1 MTRDSTEKAQRNCLE
16 DKLRKVIGL
25 VAEVW
30 MYPCTKFHELTED
43 VADIFTYPVTV
54 ALLCIFGM
62 PLLVPLVLFG
72 PYFAAFY
79 LLWGEGFSVLEARFF
94 AFFGWAGGWTSLGLA
109 MYLWG

>member
-1 MTRDSTEKAQRNCLE
+1 
-16 DKLRKVIGL
+16 
-25 VAEVW
+25 